1 MQMIDIDTKL
11 LRSFLSVASEKSFST
26 AADRLGCSQGT
37 MSVRIRTLEDLLGQ
51 RLFERS
57 WHNLKLTAAGRDLL
71 PNAQSVVDM
80 HDCLID
86 RACGRQDSGR
96 VRLGVGEG
104 NDVSLLSRLRQRIG
118 DDYANMELDIVCRPG
133 RVLAELISAGELD
146 IAIVALVEATKPAT
160 VLSRP
165 RVRWV
170 AASNFVFED
179 CTPLP
184 VAIHPEGCL
193 LREIGIA
200 ALQAQNIS
208 WREALC
214 AASDEVILDAV
225 GAGMAVTVMTEGIIP
240 AELRAIVR
248 PSVLP
253 SLGKVRVQLLETPG
267 RQSKAVLAVRRE
279 IVSAYSVY

>member
-1 MQMIDIDTKL
+1 MLDIDTKL

-26 AADRLGCSQGT
+26 AADRLGCTQGT

-80 HDCLID
+80 HDRLID
-86 RACGRQDSGR
+86 RASGRQDSGR

-165 RVRWV
+165 RCSGWQPRILCLKIARHFPSLFIRK
-170 AASNFVFED
+170 AAFCERLGLQHSK
-179 CTPLP
+179 
-184 VAIHPEGCL
+184 
-193 LREIGIA
+193 LRTF
-200 ALQAQNIS
+200 
-208 WREALC
+208 R
-214 AASDEVILDAV
+214 
-225 GAGMAVTVMTEGIIP
+225 GAKH
-240 AELRAIVR
+240 
-248 PSVLP
+248 SVLP
-253 SLGKVRVQLLETPG
+253 ATRSFWTPWGPVWQLL
-267 RQSKAVLAVRRE
+267 S
-279 IVSAYSVY
+279 